1 MNAAANEGFMDYQKL
16 LNQTVQEIK
25 PSGIRKYFDL
35 AHQMKDVISLGVGEP
50 DFATPW
56 EIRQAGID
64 SLKERKTWYTANR
77 GLEKL
82 CCAISKYYMER
93 FGLCYAPNAEIMV
106 TVGGSEALDLAIRAL
121 ISPGDE
127 VIIPQPS
134 FVCYEP
140 ITRLCGGVPVIIET
154 RAEDGF
160 KLRAKDL
167 AAAITEKTKLL
178 VLPFPANPTGAVM
191 RKEDLEE
198 IAEVLR
204 EKEIMILSDE
214 IYCELTYGSPHVS
227 IAQLE
232 GMQEK
237 TILVGGFS
245 KSFAMTGWR
254 LGYALAPEAVLKQML
269 KIHQFAIMSSPTTSQ
284 YAAIK
289 AMSDYEGYIAPMREE
304 YDRRRRLIVEG
315 FNRLGLTCF
324 QPEGAFYIFPSI
336 QKTGLTSEE
345 FCQKLLQEERL
356 ALVPGTAF
364 GDCGEGYVRV
374 SYAYSLKHITQALER
389 LEKFMKQFD

>member
-121 ISPGDE
+121 VSPGDE

-154 RAEDGF
+154 KAEDGF

-254 LGYALAPEAVLKQML
+254 LGYAMAPEPILKQML

-289 AMSDYEGYIAPMREE
+289 AMGDYEGYIAPMREE

-336 QKTGLTSEE
+336 KKTGLTSEE
-345 FCQKLLQEERL
+345 FCQRLLQEERL

-374 SYAYSLKHITQALER
+374 SYAYSLKHINQALER